1 MTDITIRAFAKFRE
15 MFGAE
20 TALSAADGAT
30 VLDSLLQFAET
41 VPAAKEELFD
51 GENLKEHV
59 VLMYNRERIDAEDA
73 AEITVEEEGDEI
85 VLYPPETGG

>member
-20 TALSAADGAT
+20 TALSTVDGAT
-30 VLDSLLQFAET
+30 VLDSLRQFAET

-73 AEITVEEEGDEI
+73 AEITVEEGDEI
-85 VLYPPETGG
+85 VLYPPVSGG

>member
-30 VLDSLLQFAET
+30 VLDSLLQFAEI
-41 VPAAKEELFD
+41 VPAAKAELFD
-51 GENLKEHV
+51 GGQLKEHV

-73 AEITVEEEGDEI
+73 AEIAVADGDEI
-85 VLYPPETGG
+85 VLYPPVSGG

>member
-51 GENLKEHV
+51 GEILKEHV

-73 AEITVEEEGDEI
+73 AEITVEEGDEI
-85 VLYPPETGG
+85 VLYPPVSGG